1 LLHLLWIVPLLLLIF
16 FLASP
21 RFRGDIAETRVRRL
35 LASGLERN
43 LYTVFNDVVLP
54 SGGGTVQI
62 DHLVVS
68 RFGIFVIESCY
79 VRGWISGTAVQ
90 ERWRQHHT
98 WRSVRFPNPLHR
110 NQLQVDALQRLLDF
124 PTAAFHPLVV
134 LVGHKGFKK
143 RPPEGVV
150 SPESLLAQI
159 RKQSRPLLSAEQAND
174 VLHKVEQ
181 VRLKPGGE
189 RMFRPLSVLRLL
201 LFLGLLMGAW
211 LAFRD
216 DLARLTADLQQRAEQ
231 RSAPEQYHPDGRRK
245 SEREIWED
253 SLVCA
258 YSQDTGRCSCYDPGG
273 ARAAIAPADCK
284 ALAERGSVLER

>member
-54 SGGGTVQI
+54 SGGGTVQV

-90 ERWRQHHT
+90 ERWRQHFT
-98 WRSVRFPNPLHR
+98 WRSVRFPNPVHR
-110 NQLQVDALQRLLDF
+110 NRLQVDALQRLLDF

-134 LVGHKGFKK
+134 LVGHKGFRK
-143 RPPEGVV
+143 RPPEQVV

-159 RKQSRPLLSAEQAND
+159 RKKSRPLLSAEQAND
-174 VLHKVEQ
+174 VLHKIGQ
-181 VRLKPGGE
+181 ARLKPGGG

-201 LFLGLLMGAW
+201 LILALLAGAW

-216 DLARLTADLQQRAEQ
+216 DLVRLSTDLQQRAQQ
-231 RSAPEQYHPDGRRK
+231 RSAPEQFHPDGRRK

-258 YSQDTGRCSCYDPGG
+258 YSQDTGRCSCYEPGG
-273 ARAAIAPADCK
+273 VRADIAPADCK
-284 ALAERGSVLER
+284 ALAKRGSVLEQ